1 MPNHVRYVLMII
13 ALFSLL
19 LIGLAMWWTSPSPT

>member
-19 LIGLAMWWTSPSPT
+19 LIGLVMWWIYPSQT